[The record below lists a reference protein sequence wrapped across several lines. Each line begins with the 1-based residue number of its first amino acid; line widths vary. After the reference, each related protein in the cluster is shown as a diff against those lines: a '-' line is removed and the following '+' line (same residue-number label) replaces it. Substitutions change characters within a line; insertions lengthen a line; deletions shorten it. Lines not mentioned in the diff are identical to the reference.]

1 MVSSNKR
8 VMSER
13 AQAMTVLSA
22 NTVAFTV
29 CFAVWMLYGVLI
41 TYLVNQRV
49 YEFTP
54 SQVGWLIGLPV
65 LTGALT
71 RLPVGLLAD
80 RFGGRPVMF
89 AILLWVAAMTWLS
102 SYADTFWGF
111 ALGGLGFG
119 VAGASFAAGVAYTSL
134 WFPAHQ
140 QGTTLGI
147 FGIGNVGAAITTLL
161 APQILHALTDGGLAP
176 DS

>member
-1 MVSSNKR
+1 MVSSSQR
-8 VMSER
+8 VTSER
-13 AQAMTVLSA
+13 AQAMAVLSA

-49 YEFTP
+49 CAFTP

-80 RFGGRPVMF
+80 RFGGRPVML

-111 ALGGLGFG
+111 ALGGR
-119 VAGASFAAGVAYTSL
+119 ASAWLARRSLPASPTRRCGSPRTSR
-134 WFPAHQ
+134 ARRSGSSAS
-140 QGTTLGI
+140 GTS
-147 FGIGNVGAAITTLL
+147 
-161 APQILHALTDGGLAP
+161 APRSRRCWRRGSFTR
-176 DS
+176 